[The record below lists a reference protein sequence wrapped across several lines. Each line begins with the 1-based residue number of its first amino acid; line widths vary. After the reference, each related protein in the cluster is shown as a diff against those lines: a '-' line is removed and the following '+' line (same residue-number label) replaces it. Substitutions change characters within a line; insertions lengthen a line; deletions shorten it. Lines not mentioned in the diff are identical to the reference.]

1 MLKFKFE
8 LELAH
13 GSHPGEP
20 SSNTKSKLV
29 LSSN

>member
-1 MLKFKFE
+1 MLEFE